1 MFKLNKNAFLWALY
15 DFSNSIFLTVFLIIY
30 FPQWLLNEQN
40 FPDIVYGV
48 LVAVVTI
55 ITGLFLPALGALSDL
70 RGYRLRFF
78 RIFVTLAWLA
88 SLLTA
93 AAANFISG
101 LLGVWLAII
110 FFAVAFFSFQPT
122 LVLYDALL
130 PQVIEKERQAVLSGI
145 GFIIGYIGQIIGLLV
160 VSYFVSSSRVNL
172 AQAAFFPAS
181 CLFFFS
187 ALPTLIW
194 LRELK
199 NKALVQKN
207 HSLKEAYVRVGETIK
222 NIRHYKK
229 VFYFVLAYF
238 LYANAITTVTAFTV
252 VYAEKVLGFAGQA
265 KIPLYIMGTG
275 AAIVGAFLSGTFANS
290 LGLSRILKA
299 TLCGWLGCFAFGA
312 VATFQWHGWLLALW
326 LGFLTGVTFTVSRLV
341 VIGLT
346 SSEKLTEFFGFFG
359 LAGRL
364 ATTVGPLWWGM
375 VTLAFAF
382 LGVDKYRIAVSSLG
396 LFILTSLILLKKV
409 WD

>member
-1 MFKLNKNAFLWALY
+1 MVKLNKSALLWALY

-48 LVAVVTI
+48 LVAVVTV

-78 RIFVTLAWLA
+78 RIFVTSAWLA

-93 AAANFISG
+93 AAIFIPG

-110 FFAVAFFSFQPT
+110 FFAVAFFFFEPT

-130 PQVIEKERQAVLSGI
+130 PQVIDQEGQAVLSGI
-145 GFIIGYIGQIIGLLV
+145 GFIIGYIGQIVGLLV
-160 VSYFVSSSRVNL
+160 VSYFVSSSRGSL
-172 AQAAFFPAS
+172 ASAAFFPTS

-194 LRELK
+194 LREPK
-199 NKALVQKN
+199 NKAIVQKN
-207 HSLKEAYVRVGETIK
+207 HSLKEAYIRVGETIK

-229 VFYFVLAYF
+229 VFYFILSYF

-265 KIPLYIMGTG
+265 KIPLYIAGTG
-275 AAIVGAFLSGTFANS
+275 AAIVGAFISGASANY
-290 LGLSRILKA
+290 LGLPRILKV
-299 TLCGWLGCFAFGA
+299 TLVGWLGCFTFGA
-312 VATFQWHGWLLALW
+312 VAASPLHGWLLALW
-326 LGFLTGVTFTVSRLV
+326 LGALTGITFTISRLV
-341 VIGLT
+341 VIELT

-364 ATTVGPLWWGM
+364 ATTVGPLWWGL

-382 LGVDKYRIAVSSLG
+382 LGVDKYRIAVGSLS
-396 LFILTSLILLKKV
+396 LFILISLILLKKV